1 MTKKGLLIAPV
12 FIPHEGCPYRCV
24 FCNQVD
30 ITGSQFVADQKN
42 VMSALKTYLYP
53 SFQSERY
60 ARREVAFYGGSFTGL
75 SDDRQEYLLSL
86 IRPLVDDGRIDA
98 IRVSTHPLFVQDIH
112 LKRLKAHGVDTVELG
127 VQSTN
132 QKVLELSG
140 RPCSKKDLLKAV
152 FLIRKFNFKL
162 GLQLMLGLPGDNE
175 KRFQSSVLDTIKMKP
190 DFVRL
195 YPALVLRHTALY
207 SMYQKGLYKPWSLEK
222 TIDSLKVA
230 VKLFNSEGIPI
241 IRMGL
246 QPDNSL
252 NNNLVDGPF
261 HPSIRYLVDCE
272 IGLDLMI
279 DKILS
284 LDNIPRSLSFRVPKN
299 MISIYIGNKRKN
311 IEIIK
316 ERFGLDNVLL
326 FEEDLCRQ
334 LELVA

>member
-1 MTKKGLLIAPV
+1 MAKNSLLIAPI

-30 ITGSQFVADQKN
+30 ITGSKYLADQKN
-42 VMSALKTYLYP
+42 VMSALKTYLDP
-53 SFQSERY
+53 SLQSGRY
-60 ARREVAFYGGSFTGL
+60 LRREVAFYGGSFTGL
-75 SDDRQEYLLSL
+75 SNDRQEYLLSL
-86 IRPLVDDGRIDA
+86 IKPLIDDGRIDG
-98 IRVSTHPLFVQDIH
+98 IRVSTHPLFVQEIH
-112 LKRLKAHGVDTVELG
+112 LKRLKASGADTVELG

-140 RPCSKKDLLKAV
+140 RPCSKENLLKAV
-152 FLIRKFNFKL
+152 FLIRKYEFKL

-175 KRFQSSVLDTIKMKP
+175 KTFQSSVLDTIKMKP

-207 SMYQKGLYKPWSLEK
+207 SMYQKGSYKPWSLER
-222 TIDSLKVA
+222 TIDSLKIA

-241 IRMGL
+241 IRIGL

-252 NNNLVDGPF
+252 KNNLIDGPF

-279 DKILS
+279 DKILL
-284 LDNIPRSLSFRVPKN
+284 LDNIPKHLSFRVPKN
-299 MISIYIGNKRKN
+299 MISIYTGNKRKN
-311 IEIIK
+311 IKIIK
-316 ERFGLDNVLL
+316 DRFGLDKVSL
-326 FEEDLCRQ
+326 FEEDLCKQ
-334 LELVA
+334 VELVA